1 MKSRLEELEKANSLK
16 EEELH
21 DLEANLQML
30 SEDLQRQRD
39 WNLQYQMTVKDQI
52 EALFQFTEKNA
63 RNAENATAKREE
75 EARERERALEE
86 RLTGRRMERVE
97 KEIREERELDRR
109 KMVRLKEKNR
119 ELQDELDDLKGD
131 LLPLI
136 MADLEGGLEI
146 VVGLKEKVEVL
157 EGLAVQMSVPLDSR
171 TRAVSERREI
181 SV

>member
-63 RNAENATAKREE
+63 RNAENATAKCEE

-97 KEIREERELDRR
+97 KEIREERELDKR
-109 KMVRLKEKNR
+109 KMVRLKEKIGSCR
-119 ELQDELDDLKGD
+119 
-131 LLPLI
+131 
-136 MADLEGGLEI
+136 
-146 VVGLKEKVEVL
+146 
-157 EGLAVQMSVPLDSR
+157 MSWMILRVICCR
-171 TRAVSERREI
+171 
-181 SV
+181 